1 MFIQKDNACV
11 HAKNTGFTT
20 NSSCFKPLMR
30 SHQPLRCDM
39 AVEVLCNIRSL
50 GPTARH
56 WCRWDLSAKLC
67 ITPIFFGWH
76 WLMDVNGL
84 WVSVLYSMNL
94 LCFFQKTHLFYK
106 APASC
111 LAVKNRQKSTGD
123 SPWGAWPWPP
133 GPSGGQL
140 AQRALTKNFMVG
152 GLEHGFYDF
161 PYIGNNHP
169 NWLSYF
175 SEG

>member
-1 MFIQKDNACV
+1 MCSRKKHGGHQRQQLFQAI
-11 HAKNTGFTT
+11 HAK
-20 NSSCFKPLMR
+20 SSAAEVWHGCWSLVQ
-30 SHQPLRCDM
+30 HQ
-39 AVEVLCNIRSL
+39 IL
-50 GPTARH
+50 GPNSEALMPGRFV
-56 WCRWDLSAKLC
+56 SKVVYNSN
-67 ITPIFFGWH
+67 FFGWH

-140 AQRALTKNFMVG
+140 AQCALTKNFMVG

-169 NWLSYF
+169 NWLPYF